1 MSTTATASERPPGAD
16 SPRAE
21 LRIEHAWKSFGHVSA
36 VRDVSLQV
44 QGGEVLAIVG
54 DNGAGKSTLV
64 KLLSGVYPLDSGE
77 LYVDGERIEKAD
89 PRRARSHGVS
99 TVFQDLAIVET
110 LDIAANM
117 FLGQPLRRFGVFA
130 ARKQMLAQSAEILRD
145 LKVRIPS
152 VRVPAGEL
160 SGGQRQG
167 VAIARAVRQDNP
179 IILMDEP
186 TAALGVRE
194 TAQVAEIIRT
204 LKSRGKAVILVCHD
218 LEFIFEVADRIHVL
232 RLGAT
237 QGVRTV
243 ADTDRSE
250 IVALITGAMAAD
262 GEDSHT
268 ARPEDSQEQE

>member
-1 MSTTATASERPPGAD
+1 MSTAAEAPEHPPVAD
-16 SPRAE
+16 PPAE

-36 VRDVSLQV
+36 VRDVSLHV
-44 QGGEVLAIVG
+44 AGGEVLAIVG

-77 LYVDGERIEKAD
+77 LFVNGERIEKAD

-117 FLGQPLRRFGVFA
+117 FLGQPLRRFGLFA
-130 ARKQMLAQSAEILRD
+130 DRKQMLAQSAEILRD
-145 LKVRIPS
+145 LQVRIPS

-204 LKSRGKAVILVCHD
+204 LKGRGKAVILVCHD

-237 QGVRTV
+237 QGVRSV
-243 ADTDRSE
+243 ASTDRSE
-250 IVALITGAMAAD
+250 VVALITGAMAAD
-262 GEDSHT
+262 DEPSGDGTSTDKE
-268 ARPEDSQEQE
+268 